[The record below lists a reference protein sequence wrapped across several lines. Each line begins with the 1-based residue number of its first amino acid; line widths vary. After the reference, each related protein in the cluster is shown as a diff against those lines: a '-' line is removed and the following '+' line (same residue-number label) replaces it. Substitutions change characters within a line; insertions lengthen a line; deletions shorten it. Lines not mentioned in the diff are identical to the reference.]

1 VVVLVLGLAGTGS
14 GRSAEAGVPLP
25 PSAAYHPVGPR
36 RVLDTRRAA
45 TPLAAG
51 STLDVRLGSAGVPAG
66 ASAAVLEVT
75 ATAAS
80 GPGFLT
86 VYPAGSDRPTTSV
99 LNTTSDG
106 ATVQNLVTM
115 AIGTGGA
122 VSIFSS
128 VQTDVV
134 VDLFGYYEPSWSSAS
149 GRFVPLP
156 PSRLLDTRSS
166 TRVAPGGTVRVALPS
181 AMPPD
186 ASAIVATATVDQA
199 TAAGYWTAGPA
210 GGPRPDTS
218 NINVS
223 RAGQTVAN
231 LIVVPVSADGIDV
244 YSQSG
249 GHLIVDAVGYYTGAS
264 APVSTLG
271 LFYPRPPM
279 RLLDTRSDTN
289 PLGPGAQPQ
298 RGWTVE
304 VGAGATF
311 SAAMTTVTVAHALGP
326 GYVTAYAA
334 GQPRPPVSTVNAGT
348 DDVVAQSAIVPVGAR
363 GMALYTYGG
372 GDLLLDVTGWFAG
385 APAPAVENPPTNPAP
400 PAPDRIVIPSVGVDE
415 HHGTGVDAAT
425 LAAGPGFWP
434 EFGQLGQPGNI
445 VVGGHRT
452 IDSAPF
458 RHIDAVP
465 TGGDIY
471 LFAGGDRHHY
481 RVVDRFVVDYRDGW
495 PVVRQTT
502 AHELSVFACHPP
514 GSEQYRYVL
523 RAIEIRD

>member
-1 VVVLVLGLAGTGS
+1 V
-14 GRSAEAGVPLP
+14 E
-25 PSAAYHPVGPR
+25 PR

-45 TPLAAG
+45 TPVDAG
-51 STLDVRLGSAGVPAG
+51 ASLDVPLTAAGVPAD

-75 ATAAS
+75 AAAAR
-80 GPGFLT
+80 GAGYVT
-86 VYPAGSDRPTTSV
+86 VYPAGSERPTTSV
-99 LNTTSDG
+99 LNTTADG
-106 ATVQNLVTM
+106 GTVQNLVTM

-122 VSIFSS
+122 VSIYSS
-128 VQTDVV
+128 VRTDVV
-134 VDLFGYYEPSWSSAS
+134 VDLFGYYEPRWSSAS

-156 PSRLLDTRSS
+156 PARLLDTRSS
-166 TRVAPGGTVRVALPS
+166 APVAPGGTARVALPPT
-181 AMPPD
+181 MPPD
-186 ASAIVATATVDQA
+186 ASAIVVTATVDQA
-199 TAAGYWTAGPA
+199 KAAGYWTAGAA
-210 GGPRPDTS
+210 GAPRSDTS

-223 RAGQTVAN
+223 RPGQTVAN
-231 LIVVPVSADGIDV
+231 LIVVPVSAAGIDV

-271 LFYPRPPM
+271 LFYPRPPV

-311 SAAMTTVTVAHALGP
+311 SAAMTTVTMVHPLGP

-334 GQPRPPVSTVNAGT
+334 GQPRPAVSTVNAGT

-363 GMALYTYGG
+363 GMALYTYAG

-385 APAPAVENPPTNPAP
+385 PPVPAVVDAPVNPAP
-400 PAPDRIVIPSVGVDE
+400 PPPDRIVIPSIGVDQ
-415 HHGTGVDAAT
+415 HVGIGVDVAT
-425 LAAGPGFWP
+425 LSAGPGFWP
-434 EFGQLGQPGNI
+434 EFGQLGQPGNV

-458 RHIDAVP
+458 RDIDAVP

-495 PVVRQTT
+495 AVVRQTT

-514 GSEQYRYVL
+514 GSEQWRYVL